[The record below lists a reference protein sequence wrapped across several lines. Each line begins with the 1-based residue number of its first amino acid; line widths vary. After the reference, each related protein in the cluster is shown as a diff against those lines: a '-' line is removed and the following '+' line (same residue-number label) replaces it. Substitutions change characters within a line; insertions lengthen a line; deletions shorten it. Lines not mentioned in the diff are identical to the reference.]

1 MKYQGYLIDG
11 VTYYTRERD
20 DLRAVQNSGVSLV
33 AKTMQVASAKDKNPI
48 VADMMFYG
56 KIEEIWE
63 LDYNI
68 CKFVLFKCSWVE
80 NNSGVKVDDLGFTLV
95 NLKKIGYK
103 NDSFILG
110 KLVKQVFYVD
120 DPHDPSWSVIL
131 ASPSKEYIEFING
144 DELGDIGIH
153 HQCFTTRV
161 PIMDLNDEHDED
173 EPPWVRGDCDDL
185 GLTMDIKES
194 DMGAKQSEESG
205 VDSKSTQST
214 RSLRGK
220 VYLNNLAQRKAKG
233 IRQEVQFNKLG
244 QPFGPFAAEMQ
255 SYIGLLARKEVKI
268 TYKTW
273 KNVPTEVKELIWEL
287 VNLSYQVDERWKTGC
302 LESAN
307 AKWRQWKTKL
317 YNDFIVPHK
326 DNPSKLNDPPPYSG
340 ILLEDWSR
348 FKLSEVQK
356 DRRMKNIYPHRL
368 SRTGYADL
376 AEKMKHELRGDADI
390 DRALMWKKARVT
402 KDGDIEDDNL
412 KKAVERI
419 DDYIRQKEDGVFK
432 SQGMD
437 GDLLTCA
444 LEKPEHSGRVR
455 GVGGYVTPSMYFKVP
470 RGGRRGVKLD
480 DFELMEVKKE
490 ISASREMIKD
500 LYEKIAELQ
509 TAMKKDRDND
519 EKSSCFV
526 KWVKGYSKDEFLD
539 EEVMLVEKQNALQGK
554 IVSLKLDSSNGDI
567 VAYGTVIAIE
577 GVINTLIG
585 CELPNNCTCVSI
597 DEAVTPNALLPYPIP
612 NVCDNVGD
620 AVGSQV
626 PWPAHLVEVKEK
638 KHINKKIEAKQMVKK
653 RLVKSYKSLNSSL
666 KGLYCYA
673 ESAMKNGEGIFIPL
687 DDDVFGNNCEIYI
700 HLEDIIPFCDLD
712 PISGNCMVAYIWH
725 LFRKM
730 REART
735 LGGFRF
741 VNPFTISHMA
751 KCSLS
756 VRTQALGD
764 RLNGVCLNQLVV
776 VPCNIGLHWI
786 LTVID
791 PHKEVVYL
799 LDPLGNR
806 MRDDSWKNI
815 VDR

>member
-348 FKLSEVQK
+348 F
-356 DRRMKNIYPHRL
+356 
-368 SRTGYADL
+368 
-376 AEKMKHELRGDADI
+376 
-390 DRALMWKKARVT
+390 
-402 KDGDIEDDNL
+402 
-412 KKAVERI
+412 
-419 DDYIRQKEDGVFK
+419 
-432 SQGMD
+432 
-437 GDLLTCA
+437 
-444 LEKPEHSGRVR
+444 
-455 GVGGYVTPSMYFKVP
+455 
-470 RGGRRGVKLD
+470 
-480 DFELMEVKKE
+480 
-490 ISASREMIKD
+490 
-500 LYEKIAELQ
+500 
-509 TAMKKDRDND
+509 
-519 EKSSCFV
+519 
-526 KWVKGYSKDEFLD
+526 
-539 EEVMLVEKQNALQGK
+539 
-554 IVSLKLDSSNGDI
+554 
-567 VAYGTVIAIE
+567 
-577 GVINTLIG
+577 
-585 CELPNNCTCVSI
+585 
-597 DEAVTPNALLPYPIP
+597 
-612 NVCDNVGD
+612 
-620 AVGSQV
+620 
-626 PWPAHLVEVKEK
+626 
-638 KHINKKIEAKQMVKK
+638 
-653 RLVKSYKSLNSSL
+653 
-666 KGLYCYA
+666 
-673 ESAMKNGEGIFIPL
+673 
-687 DDDVFGNNCEIYI
+687 
-700 HLEDIIPFCDLD
+700 
-712 PISGNCMVAYIWH
+712 
-725 LFRKM
+725 
-730 REART
+730 
-735 LGGFRF
+735 
-741 VNPFTISHMA
+741 
-751 KCSLS
+751 
-756 VRTQALGD
+756 
-764 RLNGVCLNQLVV
+764 
-776 VPCNIGLHWI
+776 
-786 LTVID
+786 
-791 PHKEVVYL
+791 
-799 LDPLGNR
+799 
-806 MRDDSWKNI
+806 
-815 VDR
+815 